1 MFILFM
7 EYKHIS
13 STGIDMSHIYRGY
26 INNGIILVVATV
38 YVSISRLHFDFVSA
52 HAWHEIE
59 QQVKMQ
65 LYKMIV

>member
-1 MFILFM
+1 MFTLFM

-38 YVSISRLHFDFVSA
+38 YYFMCPFLGCTLILCLPMPGMR
-52 HAWHEIE
+52 
-59 QQVKMQ
+59 
-65 LYKMIV
+65 